1 MHVDVKI
8 KEVSGMPEL
17 LASLKEAIASQ
28 KEDESIYVQGLAGA
42 LEVVEDSLLLLK
54 HKFYIVKKASY
65 EEVTFSI
72 VYIKENVEYAN
83 TVFLNEL
90 LAGNL

>member
-1 MHVDVKI
+1 MYVDVKV
-8 KEVSGMPEL
+8 KEVQSMDEL

-28 KEDESIYVQGLAGA
+28 KEDESIYVQGLGGA
-42 LEVVEDSLLLLK
+42 LEYVEKDSLLLK
-54 HKFYIVKKASY
+54 HKFYVVKKFSY

-72 VYIKENVEYAN
+72 VYIKGNVEYAN
-83 TVFLNEL
+83 TVFLKEL

>member
-1 MHVDVKI
+1 MHVDVKV

-28 KEDESIYVQGLAGA
+28 KEDESIYVQGIAGA
-42 LEVVEDSLLLLK
+42 LEYANEEALLLK

-72 VYIKENVEYAN
+72 IYVKGNVEYAN
-83 TVFLNEL
+83 TIFLNEL